1 MHHEFFS
8 PISHL
13 SLYPCDVECG
23 AEGSV
28 VLVDKGKTQMSDQQ
42 FFFKISVTL
51 QVLWQGRNVVAWSVP
66 VARKERGRPF

>member
-28 VLVDKGKTQMSDQQ
+28 VLVEKGKTQMFDQ
-42 FFFKISVTL
+42 
-51 QVLWQGRNVVAWSVP
+51 
-66 VARKERGRPF
+66 